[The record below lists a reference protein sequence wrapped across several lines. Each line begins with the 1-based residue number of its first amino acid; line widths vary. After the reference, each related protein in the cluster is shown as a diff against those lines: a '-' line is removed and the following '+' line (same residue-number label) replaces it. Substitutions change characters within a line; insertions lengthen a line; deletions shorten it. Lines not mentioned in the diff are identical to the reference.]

1 MVLQVHGQDELLA
14 TVAALV
20 LLKRVRNVDVSGVEG
35 KLVVEIESLGPGD
48 AHVAF
53 SNPPGLDRLELKAKI
68 GSGVSPRSILEW
80 LAIITCPSIISSRSL
95 MKKNMNKS

>member
-1 MVLQVHGQDELLA
+1 MVLQVHGQDEFLA
-14 TVAALV
+14 TVAV
-20 LLKRVRNVDVSGVEG
+20 LLKCVRNVDVSGVEG

>member
-35 KLVVEIESLGPGD
+35 KLVVEIESPGPGD

-68 GSGVSPRSILEW
+68 GSGVSPRSHIGVVGYHYMSKYYFFKVLDEN
-80 LAIITCPSIISSRSL
+80 
-95 MKKNMNKS
+95 NMNKS